1 MLVEFNIWDIFLK
14 LTIVSQWR
22 PGLYD
27 LSRPEGNLVQTEG
40 GNRAA
45 HGMGLPQAPHTKRQS
60 TDGILTLIDNA
71 TREKTSGKF
80 FDGITGSEI
89 PW

>member
-14 LTIVSQWR
+14 LTIVSH
-22 PGLYD
+22 
-27 LSRPEGNLVQTEG
+27 LVQTEG

-80 FDGITGSEI
+80 FDGIAGSEI